1 MTEETLP
8 PATANRSAGRA
19 AALPGRNLAL
29 ALATLGFAV
38 NFWAWSLLSPLAPRY
53 QELLGL
59 SPLAVSVMVA
69 VPVIVGSLG
78 RIPLG
83 ALTDN
88 YGGRIVFALLSFVNI
103 VPVVFL
109 AFAST
114 YPALLLGG
122 LVLGLGGAS
131 FAVGVPF
138 VSAWFP
144 PERRGFA
151 LGVYGMGNIGSA
163 ISGFLTPR
171 IASSVGR
178 PWAFLI
184 VAVALAAVGL
194 AFLVAGR
201 DAPNRPRATQP
212 FMSRFLA
219 ASRLPIARDLAV
231 LYAITFGGFVAFGVY
246 LPTFLKTVYGLG
258 TTDAA
263 SRAAGFVVL
272 ATLARPVGGWLSDRV
287 SGIKVLQWALGVV
300 AAGAVVTAFQPPI
313 VLATIA
319 FLAMAAALG
328 LGNGAVFALVGTGV
342 PPASVGSVTGLVGA
356 AGGLGGFL
364 PPIVMGLVYQAT
376 GDYAIGLM
384 LLSDVALA
392 GLVFTAWRLG
402 TAPAK
407 SAGPAQPDQYKG
419 PAGPASST
427 SRQPD
432 DEGSRDRASEVDRWD
447 DEGGHDRV
455 G

>member
-1 MTEETLP
+1 MTQETLP
-8 PATANRSAGRA
+8 PTTAPRQASAAGR
-19 AALPGRNLAL
+19 GRAL
-29 ALATLGFAV
+29 ALATVGFAV

-53 QELLGL
+53 QELLDL

-83 ALTDN
+83 ALTDR
-88 YGGRIVFALLSFVNI
+88 YGGRIVFAALSFTVI
-103 VPVVFL
+103 LPVLFL
-109 AFAST
+109 AFATS

-138 VSAWFP
+138 VNAWFP

-151 LGVYGMGNIGSA
+151 LGVYGMGNIGTA
-163 ISGFLTPR
+163 ISGFVSPR
-171 IASSVGR
+171 VASSIGR

-184 VAVALAAVGL
+184 VAVLLAVVGL
-194 AFLVAGR
+194 AFLAFGR
-201 DAPNRPRATQP
+201 DAPSRPRATEP
-212 FMSRFLA
+212 FMTRFMA
-219 ASRLPIARDLAV
+219 ATRLPIARDLAV
-231 LYAITFGGFVAFGVY
+231 IYAITFGGFVAFGVY
-246 LPTFLKTVYGLG
+246 LPTFLKTVYGLE

-272 ATLARPVGGWLSDRV
+272 ATLARPVGGWLADRV
-287 SGIKVLQWALGVV
+287 TGVPVIRWALGVV
-300 AAGAVVTAFQPPI
+300 AAGAVVTAFQPGI
-313 VLATIA
+313 VLATVA
-319 FLAMAAALG
+319 FLTMAAALG
-328 LGNGAVFALVGTGV
+328 LGNGAVFALVGTRV
-342 PPASVGSVTGLVGA
+342 PVAQVGSVTGLVGA

-392 GLVFTAWRLG
+392 GLVFTAWRLRSG
-402 TAPAK
+402 AEARA
-407 SAGPAQPDQYKG
+407 AGR
-419 PAGPASST
+419 AG
-427 SRQPD
+427 
-432 DEGSRDRASEVDRWD
+432 
-447 DEGGHDRV
+447 
-455 G
+455 